1 MDQPEHKQQ
10 IRAKKKK
17 SAFMEIIESVAIAVF
32 LAVIIRMFVFQP
44 FVIPSG
50 SMEPT
55 IQIGDRVMV
64 SKFAYR
70 FGEPSRGD
78 VVVFKP
84 PFDPSRVFIKR
95 LIGTGGNTL
104 EIRDSKLY
112 INGKVVPEKYL
123 PQDMR
128 FQDFGPVQVSAGSYF
143 MMGDN
148 RNNSDDSR
156 VWGDLPKKNIIGKA
170 VMIYWPI
177 NHIRLF

>member
-1 MDQPEHKQQ
+1 MDQAGNEVPRK
-10 IRAKKKK
+10 KKKK
-17 SAFMEIIESVAIAVF
+17 SAVMEIVESVAIAVL

-44 FVIPSG
+44 FIIPTG

-55 IQIGDRVMV
+55 IKIGDRIMV
-64 SKFAYR
+64 SKFAYQ
-70 FGEPSRGD
+70 FGEPSHGD
-78 VVVFKP
+78 IVVFRP
-84 PFDPSRVFIKR
+84 PFDPERVFVKR
-95 LIGTGGNTL
+95 LIGTGGDTL

-112 INGKVVPEKYL
+112 INGKLVPQDYL

-128 FQDFGPVQVSAGSYF
+128 FQDFGPVQVPPGNYF

-156 VWGDLPKKNIIGKA
+156 VWGNLPEKNIIGKA

>member
-1 MDQPEHKQQ
+1 MDQPGYEQP
-10 IRAKKKK
+10 REKKKK
-17 SAFMEIIESVAIAVF
+17 SAFMEIIESIAIAVL

-55 IQIGDRVMV
+55 IQIGDRIMV
-64 SKFAYR
+64 SKFAYH

-78 VVVFKP
+78 IVVFRP
-84 PFDPSRVFIKR
+84 PFDPERIFVKR
-95 LIGTGGNTL
+95 LIGTPGNTL
-104 EIRDSKLY
+104 EIRDSKLF
-112 INGKVVPEKYL
+112 INGEQIPEEYL
-123 PQDMR
+123 PQDLR
-128 FQDFGPVQVSAGSYF
+128 FDDFGPAQVPADNYF

-156 VWGDLPKKNIIGKA
+156 VWGNLPQKNIIGKA

>member
-1 MDQPEHKQQ
+1 MDQPGHGQPRE
-10 IRAKKKK
+10 KKKK
-17 SAFMEIIESVAIAVF
+17 SAFMEIIESVAIAVL
-32 LAVIIRMFVFQP
+32 LAVIIRMFIFQP

-64 SKFAYR
+64 SKFAYH
-70 FGEPSRGD
+70 FGEPNRGD
-78 VVVFKP
+78 VVVFRP
-84 PFDPSRVFIKR
+84 PFDTNRIFIKR
-95 LIGTGGNTL
+95 LIGVGGNTL
-104 EIRDSKLY
+104 QIRDSKLF
-112 INGKVVPEKYL
+112 INEKQIPEDYL
-123 PQDMR
+123 PKEMR
-128 FQDFGPVQVSAGSYF
+128 FQNFGPVQVPADNYF

-170 VMIYWPI
+170 VIIYWPI